1 MIKLNAVSFIL
12 IFSTLCCS
20 QIVMAQESVNASGG
34 DSKGVGGSVA
44 YSVGQVVYTT
54 NSGDSGAV
62 AQGVQH
68 AYEIFTVNTEDSELN
83 ISVSV
88 FPNPVSDA
96 LTLHIADYGNESL
109 SLEMTDIQGRLLQ
122 KTLISS
128 KDTQID
134 MAVHPASTYLLHVMN
149 TKNKKIKTFKIIKN

>member
-1 MIKLNAVSFIL
+1 MIQIKSILNLTLLIL
-12 IFSTLCCS
+12 LLHSGNIYS
-20 QIVMAQESVNASGG
+20 QASVNTTGSDIRGP
-34 DSKGVGGSVA
+34 GGSVA
-44 YSVGQVVYTT
+44 YSVGQVAYTT
-54 NSGDSGAV
+54 NAGISGTV

-68 AYEIFTVNTEDSELN
+68 AYEIFAVNTEESATN
-83 ISVSV
+83 ILVSV

-96 LTLHIADYGNESL
+96 LILRMDGYTNESHFV
-109 SLEMTDIQGRLLQ
+109 EMTEIQGRLLQ

-149 TKNKKIKTFKIIKN
+149 TNNKKIKTFKIIKN